1 MSLSLI
7 VLQNGSVVV
16 GISNELDYEP
26 KVHLRR
32 PFAVSG
38 DKNVVLTQW
47 PTKWTNDEDIL
58 LRSTDLLTV
67 CEPSDDLVKSYLRKT
82 GLKESDLNPEP
93 KQVIL
98 NEETEEPSQPDLSDF
113 PDDDY
118 EPAYSEL

>member
-1 MSLSLI
+1 MSLSLV
-7 VLQNGSVVV
+7 VLYNGTVLV
-16 GISNELDYEP
+16 GVTDQLDYEP
-26 KVHLRR
+26 SCHIRR

-47 PTKWTNDEDIL
+47 PTKWTEDEDIL

-67 CEPSDDLVKSYLRKT
+67 CEPSEDIVKSYLRKT

-98 NEETEEPSQPDLSDF
+98 NEDNQAPSLDDF
-113 PDDDY
+113 PEDEY
-118 EPAYSEL
+118 EPAYTEL